1 MPAVSVDTAGF
12 LMGAFPSILEFAYL
26 VRALKTVSLILPALQ
41 AFPQFLQSV
50 QTFIIEFSISVFK
63 GIPHF
68 LIERKSGDRCRDL
81 DPFCPKGELILFQRF
96 HDRPANALT
105 LMLRMHKYCEQ
116 TAFVWFVPIRS
127 DRAAADDPAVIL
139 DNVKVCP

>member
-1 MPAVSVDTAGF
+1 MPAVPVDTAGF

-26 VRALKTVSLILPALQ
+26 VRALKTVSLILPTLQ

-50 QTFIIEFSISVFK
+50 QTFIIELSISVFK

-105 LMLRMHKYCEQ
+105 LMIRVHEDCEQ
-116 TAFVWFVPIRS
+116 SAFILLIPIRT
-127 DRAAADDPAVIL
+127 DRTAGDDPAVIL